1 MGVSKTEYA
10 CTFLNSDEEIKALN
24 KSIDKYN
31 LMVPMIN
38 AQMFQFNVIKESR
51 RVYKDVMSEIE
62 GDNDPFVIAEKLF
75 ASERKTGADESSTTL
90 KPEKAFNFS
99 SSPKKNDRSS
109 SVSVWQY
116 IINEFRTYL
125 DRNKTKG
132 A

>member
-1 MGVSKTEYA
+1 M
-10 CTFLNSDEEIKALN
+10 FLISDEEIKALN

-51 RVYKDVMSEIE
+51 RVYKDVMGEIE
-62 GDNDPFVIAEKLF
+62 GDTDPNVMVEKLF
-75 ASERKTGADESSTTL
+75 ASERKTAADESSTTL

-99 SSPKKNDRSS
+99 STPKKNDRSS
-109 SVSVWQY
+109 SESVWQY
-116 IINEFRTYL
+116 ILNEFRTYL

-132 A
+132 V

>member
-1 MGVSKTEYA
+1 M
-10 CTFLNSDEEIKALN
+10 FFNSDEEIKALN

-62 GDNDPFVIAEKLF
+62 GDTDPNVIVEKLF
-75 ASERKTGADESSTTL
+75 ASERKTAVDESSTSL
-90 KPEKAFNFS
+90 KPERAFNFS
-99 SSPKKNDRSS
+99 SSPKINDRSS
-109 SVSVWQY
+109 DQSSESVWQY
-116 IINEFRTYL
+116 ILNEFRTYL

-132 A
+132 V

>member
-1 MGVSKTEYA
+1 M
-10 CTFLNSDEEIKALN
+10 
-24 KSIDKYN
+24 KYN

-51 RVYKDVMSEIE
+51 KAYNDVMGEIE
-62 GDNDPFVIAEKLF
+62 GGDTDPNVIVEKLF

-109 SVSVWQY
+109 SESVWQY
-116 IINEFRTYL
+116 ILNEFRTYL